1 MLTLTIVRHAKSS
14 WGDPGLRDIKRTL
27 NERGKAQAQ
36 RLGTD
41 LEGKQ
46 LSPDLII
53 CSSANRARQ
62 TLEQMQKNWQ
72 SDAELIVES
81 RLYLASPNAIMELLN
96 EHGQNHSHIMII
108 GHNPG
113 LHMLAHGL
121 AREGDEQG
129 LAILQQKYPT
139 GTICIIR
146 SKTDEWKNI
155 GNGTGKL
162 IYLATPKQLAA
173 K

>member
-14 WGDPGLRDIKRTL
+14 WGDPGLRDIERTL

-72 SDAELIVES
+72 TDAELIVES

-96 EHGQNHSHIMII
+96 EHGQDHSHIMII

-129 LAILQQKYPT
+129 LAMLREKYPT
-139 GTICIIR
+139 GTLCIVR
-146 SKTDEWKNI
+146 SKTDKWKNI